1 MALHLEIVT
10 PERKVFDD
18 AVENVYLPA
27 TEGEMGVLDLHVP
40 LVTPLSPGELRYS
53 KDGQVHELAVGDGF
67 IEVTSHKVIVLTDLA
82 VADVDIDEDAV
93 EKAMKRAEEALSKAE
108 HMDHEEMATLQ
119 ASIAK
124 SMAQLKLKRKRRNI

>member
-1 MALHLEIVT
+1 MSLHLEIVT
-10 PERKVFDD
+10 PERKVFSDTVD
-18 AVENVYLPA
+18 NVYLPA
-27 TEGEMGVLDLHVP
+27 TEGEMGVLELHVP

-53 KDGQVHELAVGDGF
+53 KDGTTHELAVGDGF
-67 IEVTSHKVIVLTDLA
+67 LEVTGQKVVVLTDLA

-93 EKAMKRAEEALSKAE
+93 EKAMKRAEEALAQSE